1 MSEPGSAPG
10 PSSGLCSGP
19 SRRREQRTIVRSS
32 HARGVGFLTGADV
45 TISFHPAPPGHGIA
59 FQRTDLPGTR
69 PVPATIEHAVPRDRR
84 TAIAHDGV
92 TVEMTEHVL
101 AALVGL
107 RIDNCLVQIDAPEP
121 PGCDG
126 SSRAF
131 VEALRE
137 SGGIGQGVPRL
148 AFTVTRPARLFEPQ
162 TGMAIAAEPID
173 GERLIIEYELD
184 YGPASP
190 IPPQTLSVEI
200 TPESFVAELAFART
214 FILESEIAALKAQ
227 GYGRRTTARDL
238 IVYGAGGVIENE
250 LRAPDECVRHKI
262 LDCLGDF
269 GLLGCDLFG
278 RFSAV
283 RSGHRLN
290 REIVRQISGRG
301 QAERPTASGAA

>member
-1 MSEPGSAPG
+1 MSEP
-10 PSSGLCSGP
+10 GP
-19 SRRREQRTIVRSS
+19 SRRRDQRTLARSS
-32 HARGVGFLTGADV
+32 QARGVGFLTGADV
-45 TISFHPAPPGHGIA
+45 TISFHPAPPGHGVA

-69 PVPATIEHAVPRDRR
+69 PVPATIEHAVPRERR

-126 SSRAF
+126 SARAF
-131 VEALRE
+131 VEALLE
-137 SGGIGQGVPRL
+137 AGSIGQGVPRP
-148 AFTVTRPARLFEPQ
+148 AFAVSQPARLVEPQ
-162 TGMAIAAEPID
+162 TGMAILAEPVE
-173 GERLIIEYELD
+173 GERLVIEYELD

-190 IPPQTLSVEI
+190 IPPQTLAVEI

-214 FILESEIAALKAQ
+214 FILETEVAALQAQ

-238 IVYGAGGVIENE
+238 IVYGPRGVIDNE

-269 GLLGCDLFG
+269 GLIGCDLFG
-278 RFSAV
+278 RFRAV

-290 REIVRQISGRG
+290 REIVRRISGRG
-301 QAERPTASGAA
+301 HAERPSAGAARAG